1 MSENLLV
8 SSDWLIWKDRSDRL
22 IIPLDKNL
30 LKISSFVQMNLEFIQ
45 NGAKSI
51 FSHFIGHSFPQ

>member
-8 SSDWLIWKDRSDRL
+8 GSDWLIWKGSDRL
-22 IIPLDKNL
+22 IIPLDKNF